1 MERDYYGEIA
11 SEQKY
16 QRGEYAWVDE
26 VDAARATEAAQHQQ
40 EKDTLRTM
48 ATRLTCWRCG
58 TAAYQPN
65 ERCDSHM
72 SWTDRLQTEVEH
84 HNAWRKRADEAEAER
99 DRLKAALSKITA
111 LDFEKFN
118 GRHNFYSGAVMFVKA
133 WLLAYAALTPHQ
145 GQSTDGETR

>member
-1 MERDYYGEIA
+1 MTPKPE
-11 SEQKY
+11 SETDLWQTVKRY
-16 QRGEYAWVDE
+16 QRHVGGTFLSPVGRWCFWHE
-26 VDAARATEAAQHQQ
+26 VDAARA
-40 EKDTLRTM
+40 
-48 ATRLTCWRCG
+48 RLTCWRCG

-99 DRLKAALSKITA
+99 DRLKAALQP
-111 LDFEKFN
+111 FGE
-118 GRHNFYSGAVMFVKA
+118 
-133 WLLAYAALTPHQ
+133 LAYAYDPPEDDDHEMAWDRKPSLGQLRAARAALTPQ